1 MNTQIAQML
10 NKSLLAEITGRDVVN
25 AHNSAVRFGFLQLP
39 MLEYIDTT
47 SSPAATT
54 VVVAP
59 VSGMADIND
68 LYNIKT
74 EWGADGLNVFTGDN
88 GSIELVFK
96 KSE

>member
-1 MNTQIAQML
+1 ML
-10 NKSLLAEITGRDVVN
+10 NKSLLVEITAKEIVN
-25 AHNSAVRFGFLQLP
+25 AHNSAVKFGFLQLP
-39 MLEYIDTT
+39 MLEYLDSTD
-47 SSPAATT
+47 SPNAAT

-88 GSIELVFK
+88 GSIELVFRK
-96 KSE
+96 TE

>member
-1 MNTQIAQML
+1 ML
-10 NKSLLAEITGRDVVN
+10 NKSLLVEITAKEIVN
-25 AHNSAVRFGFLQLP
+25 AHNGAVKFGFLQLP
-39 MLEYIDTT
+39 LLDYIDATD
-47 SSPAATT
+47 SPDAAT

-96 KSE
+96 KTE

>member
-1 MNTQIAQML
+1 ML
-10 NKSLLAEITGRDVVN
+10 NTSLLVEMTGKDIIN
-25 AHNSAVRFGFLQLP
+25 AHNTAVKYGFLQLP
-39 MLEYIDTT
+39 LLEYIDTT
-47 SSPAATT
+47 NSPETAT

-74 EWGADGLNVFTGDN
+74 EWGADGLNVFTGNN

-96 KSE
+96 KNK